1 MTHLLLGFD
10 VGGEVANSRLD
21 PFGEFN
27 CLTVLLELMESTP
40 PSVAAGKQSLGLG
53 ANQERGA
60 GHCEAPETA
69 ARLVFE
75 LAANERTRGPAIE
88 LLQSWPPGA
97 PAPAQRLPLL
107 LSDALAASPPA
118 EIEPGSAG
126 SRRAAS
132 AHYRSWIMRTAALV
146 LDATAPPFGSFPA
159 ASVDDLPPIAGE
171 LTRNILSLGLDG
183 DGEGVTSNANASDVE
198 RPRMAALELLAT
210 LPPPP
215 APPLAAA
222 RECARRARLS
232 PDASALQSELR
243 VHETLSDR
251 RPFDSGGVL
260 EVTARGDAVVGV
272 RALGSRLR
280 EASRRVSTSNNRIGG
295 GFGSGLNPGMSPGSH
310 GEESSKAAHKEAIQV
325 AVRMARA
332 FNASVEEHAAHAH
345 APVAA
350 SHAPAGSEVAPG
362 GGAEHSAMLTS
373 DPSASCVGANDV
385 GLPRS

>member
-10 VGGEVANSRLD
+10 VGGEVANSRLN

-88 LLQSWPPGA
+88 LLQNWPPGA

-183 DGEGVTSNANASDVE
+183 DAKAKKPTAKVSADAVREALAKAGGGVRMRAMERTDGVMKVTETRNFAGKEMEVTKTYVEGTKEAKQ
-198 RPRMAALELLAT
+198 AAKRD
-210 LPPPP
+210 
-215 APPLAAA
+215 AAA
-222 RECARRARLS
+222 KSGGLDNVLLQLEKTKKLNVLDKSKMDWKDVKEGDAAMEEDLEKHKRGKTYLEEQDFLKRAELREYELERDARLNA
-232 PDASALQSELR
+232 DVR
-243 VHETLSDR
+243 T
-251 RPFDSGGVL
+251 
-260 EVTARGDAVVGV
+260 RG
-272 RALGSRLR
+272 RL
-280 EASRRVSTSNNRIGG
+280 
-295 GFGSGLNPGMSPGSH
+295 
-310 GEESSKAAHKEAIQV
+310 
-325 AVRMARA
+325 
-332 FNASVEEHAAHAH
+332 
-345 APVAA
+345 
-350 SHAPAGSEVAPG
+350 
-362 GGAEHSAMLTS
+362 
-373 DPSASCVGANDV
+373 
-385 GLPRS
+385 

>member
-10 VGGEVANSRLD
+10 VGGEVANSRLN

-88 LLQSWPPGA
+88 LLQNWPPGA

-215 APPLAAA
+215 GT
-222 RECARRARLS
+222 RR
-232 PDASALQSELR
+232 
-243 VHETLSDR
+243 
-251 RPFDSGGVL
+251 
-260 EVTARGDAVVGV
+260 
-272 RALGSRLR
+272 RLR
-280 EASRRVSTSNNRIGG
+280 TRAGGRGGARVRQARSVIPRR
-295 GFGSGLNPGMSPGSH
+295 FG
-310 GEESSKAAHKEAIQV
+310 V
-325 AVRMARA
+325 AVGAACSRNVIRP
-332 FNASVEEHAAHAH
+332 ASVRLW
-345 APVAA
+345 
-350 SHAPAGSEVAPG
+350 G
-362 GGAEHSAMLTS
+362 
-373 DPSASCVGANDV
+373 CVGGDGAW
-385 GLPRS
+385 

>member
-1 MTHLLLGFD
+1 
-10 VGGEVANSRLD
+10 
-21 PFGEFN
+21 
-27 CLTVLLELMESTP
+27 
-40 PSVAAGKQSLGLG
+40 
-53 ANQERGA
+53 
-60 GHCEAPETA
+60 
-69 ARLVFE
+69 
-75 LAANERTRGPAIE
+75 
-88 LLQSWPPGA
+88 
-97 PAPAQRLPLL
+97 
-107 LSDALAASPPA
+107 
-118 EIEPGSAG
+118 
-126 SRRAAS
+126 
-132 AHYRSWIMRTAALV
+132 
-146 LDATAPPFGSFPA
+146 
-159 ASVDDLPPIAGE
+159 LPPIAGE

-251 RPFDSGGVL
+251 RPFDLGGVL

-272 RALGSRLR
+272 RALGARLL

-332 FNASVEEHAAHAH
+332 FNASVEEHAAHVPRGIRVVRARRRVRL
-345 APVAA
+345 AVP
-350 SHAPAGSEVAPG
+350 
-362 GGAEHSAMLTS
+362 T
-373 DPSASCVGANDV
+373 
-385 GLPRS
+385 GLRRRRGD